1 MTEIRGGYYKK
12 YFRNIGIPTIV
23 FSVFYFL
30 FEEIKVC
37 LGIILKGNELQKLFN
52 PIKALVKG
60 APSIHMWYLYMMIG
74 VYLLVPLLIRIK
86 KEVGERVFFQ
96 ISIVMLLLGSI
107 SGWTSSFKLH
117 WGMSKSVCYLGYFM
131 MGYQFRRL
139 SKEKKNN
146 KMGILL
152 IGLGIWAEIILTG
165 IVYRY
170 TLQGIAEGEEKYSLV
185 GNFNPLVVLA
195 SVLIFWGFSKLELK
209 RNLSH
214 LASHTFY
221 IYLFHIV
228 VLDILQRVAKKLC
241 GAGDARVMIPL
252 EIVVC
257 FIISYLLSVIY
268 VKLWKKISCYVEKK
282 RNSYNEN

>member
-1 MTEIRGGYYKK
+1 M
-12 YFRNIGIPTIV
+12 

-30 FEEIKVC
+30 FEELKIC
-37 LGIILKGNELQKLFN
+37 LGIMLKGNELQKIFD
-52 PIKALVKG
+52 PIKAFVKG

-86 KEVGERVFFQ
+86 KEVGETIFFR
-96 ISIVMLLLGSI
+96 ISIVMLLLGCI

-117 WGMSKSVCYLGYFM
+117 WGISKSVCYLGYFM

-152 IGLGIWAEIILTG
+152 IGLGILAEIILTY
-165 IVYRY
+165 IVYQY
-170 TLQGIAEGEEKYSLV
+170 ALQGIAEGEEKYSLI

-195 SVLIFWGFSKLELK
+195 SLFIFFGFSKLHFNC
-209 RNLSH
+209 NLNNM
-214 LASHTFY
+214 ASHTFY

-228 VLDILQRVAKKLC
+228 VLDILQRVVKKLC
-241 GAGDARVMIPL
+241 GAGDARVIIPL
-252 EIVVC
+252 EILLC
-257 FIISYLLSVIY
+257 FILSYLCSGIY
-268 VKLWKKISCYVEKK
+268 MKVWKKISS
-282 RNSYNEN
+282 R